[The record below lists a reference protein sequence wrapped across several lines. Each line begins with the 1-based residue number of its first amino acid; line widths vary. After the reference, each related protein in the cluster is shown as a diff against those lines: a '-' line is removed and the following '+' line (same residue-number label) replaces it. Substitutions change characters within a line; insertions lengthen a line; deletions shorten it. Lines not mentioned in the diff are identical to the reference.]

1 MKRNE
6 MIGLLG
12 RYPVIAA
19 VRSPEAVERVIAAKS
34 PVVFMLFGSILDID
48 GQVKRLQDAG
58 KRVLLHL
65 DLMEG
70 LGQDAAAVR
79 WCAQKVRP
87 DGVISTR
94 PKLLKAAE
102 EEGLITVQRL
112 FLMDSMSFDR
122 SVKLLR
128 SSAPCMAEVLPGL
141 VPKAISQL
149 AQSIDSP
156 VIAGGMIT
164 EPAEVMRALKA
175 GALAVSTGEERLW
188 NLENDG

>member
-6 MIGLLG
+6 MTDLLR

-19 VRSPEAVERVIAAKS
+19 VRSPEAVDRALVAKS
-34 PVVFMLFGSILDID
+34 PVVFMLFGSILDVEE
-48 GQVKRLQDAG
+48 QVRRCKDAG
-58 KRVLLHL
+58 KHVLLHL

-70 LGQDAAAVR
+70 LGADVAAVE
-79 WCAQKVRP
+79 WCARKVRP

-94 PKLLKAAE
+94 PKLLKAAA

-128 SSAPCMAEVLPGL
+128 SSAPGMAEVLPGL

-164 EPAEVMRALKA
+164 EPAEVMRALRA
-175 GALAVSTGEERLW
+175 GALAVSTGEQRLW
-188 NLENDG
+188 DLENDV